1 MKFRLP
7 NRRQVLR
14 ATLVLFLTGF
24 IGLVA
29 VYLYLAP
36 KLPDIDALKD
46 VRLQVP
52 LRIFSRDGL
61 LIAEYGEMKRVP
73 LRYDQ
78 FPPQLIH
85 AVLSAEDNRFFEHPG
100 VDYQGLIRAFIHLV
114 QTGERGQGGSTI
126 TMQVARNFFLSR
138 EKTYSR
144 KINEILLSLKIERE
158 LSKEEILELYLN
170 KIYLGKRAYGF
181 AAAAQIYYGKEL
193 ADLDLSQLAM
203 IAGLPKAPSTYN
215 PIVNPD
221 RAVLRRNYVLRRM
234 KELDYITEEQY
245 QAGLAAPVTASEHT
259 FGTELDA
266 PYLAEMVRAEM
277 LKRYGKEAYSY
288 GFNVFTTIGSNLQRA
303 ANKAI
308 HNNLINYE
316 HRHGFRGPEKHVELS
331 DDAGSTEWLQALD
344 GMSPI
349 GGLQP
354 AVVVAL
360 AETEAVVALSDAS
373 LHVLPWSGI
382 AWARRYIDD
391 NHVGDKPT
399 TAAEI
404 LTKGDVVRV
413 EQNVKGEWQLAQ
425 VPEVAG
431 AIISLDP
438 NNGAVQALTGG
449 FDFFTSKFNRVTQ
462 AERQPGSNFKPFIY
476 SAALDNG
483 FTAASIINDAPVVFE
498 DSALESEWRPEN
510 YSGKFFGPTRLR
522 EALVN
527 SRNLV
532 SIRLLNSIGISTA
545 IRYVSKFGFSPERLP
560 RDLSLA
566 LGSATLTPYEIV
578 RGYATFAN
586 GGFLIKPFFIQ
597 RIEDSDGKILFEE
610 HPEIACDDDCHK
622 KLERERELAAQ
633 MATELQMDGPKPD
646 TASPDTP
653 PEATTSMPTQES
665 ASEVPNTAA
674 NNPITETVE
683 SEKQAG
689 VPTAAGENGEL
700 FAPRTVDPRNVYLIR
715 SIMQDVIKRG
725 TGRRALRLHRHDLA
739 GKTGTTND
747 QRDAWF
753 SGYNNDVVTTVWVG
767 FDNPRPLG
775 NHETGA
781 GAALP
786 IWIDYMREALR
797 DKPEHSMAQPEGMVS
812 VRIDAKTGQY
822 TSSDNPNAIFELFRS
837 ENAPKPGTATQTPPD
852 GGGGEGSDN
861 GNGGSAITEQLF

>member
-1 MKFRLP
+1 MKFSLPDRRL
-7 NRRQVLR
+7 VLR
-14 ATLVLFLTGF
+14 AALALFLIGF
-24 IGLVA
+24 LGLSGI
-29 VYLYLAP
+29 YLYLAP

-52 LRIFSRDGL
+52 LRVYSRDGL
-61 LIAEYGEMKRVP
+61 LIDEYGEMKRVP
-73 LRYDQ
+73 LRYTQ

-85 AVLSAEDNRFFEHPG
+85 AVLAAEDDRFFEHPG
-100 VDYQGLIRAFIHLV
+100 VDFRGLLRAFVHLL

-138 EKTYSR
+138 EKTYTR
-144 KINEILLSLKIERE
+144 KINEILLSLKIEGE
-158 LSKEEILELYLN
+158 LTKEEILELYLN

-193 ADLDLSQLAM
+193 GDLDLSQLAM

-215 PIVNPD
+215 PIVNPE

-234 KELDYITEEQY
+234 KDLEYIDDEQY
-245 QAGLAAPVTASEHT
+245 QIALAAPVTASEHT

-277 LKRYGKEAYSY
+277 VARYGEDAYSFGY
-288 GFNVFTTIGSNLQRA
+288 NVFTTIGSNLQRA
-303 ANKAI
+303 ANKAL
-308 HNNLINYE
+308 HDNLVEYE

-331 DDAGSTEWLQALD
+331 EDAGSAEWLQALEET
-344 GMSPI
+344 STV

-382 AWARRYIDD
+382 EWAGRYIDD
-391 NHVGDKPT
+391 NTIGTLPT
-399 TAAEI
+399 TAADV
-404 LTKGDVVRV
+404 LAKGDVIRV
-413 EQNVKGEWQLAQ
+413 EQNSKGEWQLAQ
-425 VPEVAG
+425 IPEVAG
-431 AIISLDP
+431 AIVSLDP

-449 FDFFTSKFNRVTQ
+449 FDFFASKFNRVTQ
-462 AERQPGSNFKPFIY
+462 AERQPGSNFKPFVY

-510 YSGKFFGPTRLR
+510 YSGKFYGPTRLR

-545 IRYVSKFGFSPERLP
+545 IRYVSKFGFSRDRLP

-566 LGSATLTPYEIV
+566 LGSAALTPYEIV

-586 GGFLIKPFFIQ
+586 GGFLIDPFFIQ
-597 RIEDSDGKILFEE
+597 RIEDSDGNILFEAK
-610 HPEIACDDDCHK
+610 PAIACDEECHK

-633 MATELQMDGPKPD
+633 MSAALQMAGPENPAD
-646 TASPDTP
+646 MQSSVEAPTP
-653 PEATTSMPTQES
+653 APAE
-665 ASEVPNTAA
+665 NTAG
-674 NNPITETVE
+674 TETAATDNPVTENMETEGQMVDGQPVAVE
-683 SEKQAG
+683 
-689 VPTAAGENGEL
+689 ENGEL

-725 TGRRALRLHRHDLA
+725 TGRRALQLRRNDLA

-775 NHETGA
+775 NSETGA

-786 IWIDYMREALR
+786 MWIDYMREALR
-797 DKPEHSMAQPEGMVS
+797 DKPEHTMAQPEGMVS
-812 VRIDAKTGQY
+812 VRIDAQTGQY
-822 TSSDNPNAIFELFRS
+822 TSADNPDAIFELFRV
-837 ENAPKPGTATQTPPD
+837 ENAPLPGTAQPVIP
-852 GGGGEGSDN
+852 DN
-861 GNGGSAITEQLF
+861 GNGENSGNGSGGSAITEQLF

>member
-1 MKFRLP
+1 M
-7 NRRQVLR
+7 VLR
-14 ATLVLFLTGF
+14 AALALFLIGF
-24 IGLVA
+24 VGLA
-29 VYLYLAP
+29 GIYLYLAP
-36 KLPDIDALKD
+36 KLPDIEALKD

-52 LRIFSRDGL
+52 LRVYSRDGL
-61 LIAEYGEMKRVP
+61 LIDEYGEMKRVP
-73 LRYDQ
+73 LRYAQ

-85 AVLSAEDNRFFEHPG
+85 AVLAAEDDRFFEHPG
-100 VDYQGLIRAFIHLV
+100 VDYKGLLRAFVHLL

-138 EKTYSR
+138 EKTYTR
-144 KINEILLSLKIERE
+144 KINEILLSLKIEGE
-158 LSKEEILELYLN
+158 LTKEEILELYLN

-193 ADLDLSQLAM
+193 GDLDLSQLAM

-215 PIVNPD
+215 PIVNPE

-234 KELDYITEEQY
+234 KDLEYIDDEQY
-245 QAGLAAPVTASEHT
+245 QIALAAPVTASEHT

-277 LKRYGKEAYSY
+277 VKRYGEDAYNFGY
-288 GFNVFTTIGSNLQRA
+288 NVFTTIGSNLQRA
-303 ANKAI
+303 ANRAL
-308 HNNLINYE
+308 HDNLVEYE

-331 DDAGSTEWLQALD
+331 EDAGSTEWLQALE
-344 GMSPI
+344 GTSTV

-360 AETEAVVALSDAS
+360 ADTEAVVALSDAS
-373 LHVLPWSGI
+373 LHVLPWSGME
-382 AWARRYIDD
+382 WAGRYIDD
-391 NHVGDKPT
+391 NTIGDLPT
-399 TAAEI
+399 TAADV
-404 LTKGDVVRV
+404 LAKGDVIRV
-413 EQNVKGEWQLAQ
+413 EQNSKGEWQLAQ
-425 VPEVAG
+425 IPEVAG
-431 AIISLDP
+431 AIVSLDP

-449 FDFFTSKFNRVTQ
+449 FDFFASKFNRVTQ
-462 AERQPGSNFKPFIY
+462 AERQPGSNFKPFVY

-510 YSGKFFGPTRLR
+510 YSGKFYGPTRLR

-545 IRYVSKFGFSPERLP
+545 IRYVSKFGFSRDRLP

-566 LGSATLTPYEIV
+566 LGSAALTPYEIV

-586 GGFLIKPFFIQ
+586 GGFLIDPFFIQ
-597 RIEDSDGKILFEE
+597 RIEDSDGNILFEAK
-610 HPEIACDDDCHK
+610 PAIACDEECHK

-633 MATELQMDGPKPD
+633 MAAALQMAGPQNP
-646 TASPDTP
+646 AEMQNSVEAPTP
-653 PEATTSMPTQES
+653 APAE
-665 ASEVPNTAA
+665 NTAG
-674 NNPITETVE
+674 TETATSDNPVTESMEAEGQMVDGQPVAVE
-683 SEKQAG
+683 
-689 VPTAAGENGEL
+689 ENGER

-725 TGRRALRLHRHDLA
+725 TGRRALQLRRNDLA

-775 NHETGA
+775 NRETGA

-786 IWIDYMREALR
+786 MWIDYMREALR
-797 DKPEHSMAQPEGMVS
+797 DKPEHTMAQPEGMVS
-812 VRIDAKTGQY
+812 VRIDAQTGQY
-822 TSSDNPNAIFELFRS
+822 TSADNPDAIFELFRV
-837 ENAPKPGTATQTPPD
+837 ENAPQPGTAQPVIP
-852 GGGGEGSDN
+852 DN
-861 GNGGSAITEQLF
+861 GNGENSGNGSGGSAITEQLF

>member
-7 NRRQVLR
+7 DRRQVLR
-14 ATLVLFLTGF
+14 ATLVISLAGF
-24 IGLVA
+24 IGLTA
-29 VYLYLAP
+29 IYLYLAP
-36 KLPDIDALKD
+36 KLPDIEALKD

-52 LRIFSRDGL
+52 LRVFSRDGL

-85 AVLSAEDNRFFEHPG
+85 AVLAAEDNRFFEHPG

-144 KINEILLSLKIERE
+144 KINEILLSLKIENE

-193 ADLDLSQLAM
+193 ADLTLPQLAM

-215 PIVNPD
+215 PIVNPE

-234 KELDYITEEQY
+234 KELDYITDTQY
-245 QAGLAAPVTASEHT
+245 QDGLAAEVTAEEHS

-277 LKRYGKEAYSY
+277 VERYGKEAYSY
-288 GFNVFTTIGSNLQRA
+288 GYNVFTTIGSNLQRA
-303 ANKAI
+303 ANHAI
-308 HNNLINYE
+308 HKNLIGYE

-331 DDAGSTEWLQALD
+331 EDAGSTEWLQALED
-344 GMSPI
+344 RSTI

-360 AETEAVVALSDAS
+360 SETEAVIALSDAS
-373 LHVLPWSGI
+373 LHVLPWTGMQ
-382 AWARRYIDD
+382 WARRYIDD
-391 NHVGDKPT
+391 NSMGAEPT

-404 LTKGDVVRV
+404 LAIGDVIRV
-413 EQNVKGEWQLAQ
+413 EQNTKGEWQLSQ

-431 AIISLDP
+431 ALVSLDP

-449 FDFFTSKFNRVTQ
+449 FDFFASKFNRVTQ
-462 AERQPGSNFKPFIY
+462 AERQPGSNFKPFVY

-510 YSGKFFGPTRLR
+510 YSGKFYGPTRLR

-566 LGSATLTPYEIV
+566 LGSAALTPYEIV

-586 GGFLIKPFFIQ
+586 GGFLIDPFFIQ
-597 RIEDSDGKILFEE
+597 RIEDSDGKILFEAK
-610 HPEIACDDDCHK
+610 PPRACDDECHK
-622 KLERERELAAQ
+622 QLERERELAAQ
-633 MATELQMDGPKPD
+633 MAVALGQTTPEVPAEQPEQTTTTEEAAANA
-646 TASPDTP
+646 TVDTP
-653 PEATTSMPTQES
+653 V
-665 ASEVPNTAA
+665 SEMMEGEQQRDPLS
-674 NNPITETVE
+674 PIE
-683 SEKQAG
+683 
-689 VPTAAGENGEL
+689 ENGEL
-700 FAPRTVDPRNVYLIR
+700 FAPQTVDPRNVYLIR

-725 TGRRALRLHRHDLA
+725 TGRRALQLRRHDLA

-775 NHETGA
+775 NRETGA

-786 IWIDYMREALR
+786 MWIDYMREALR
-797 DKPEHSMAQPEGMVS
+797 DRPEHNMSQPEGMVS
-812 VRIDAKTGQY
+812 VRIDAQTGQY
-822 TSSDNPNAIFELFRS
+822 TAADNPDAIFELFRV
-837 ENAPKPGTATQTPPD
+837 ENAPQPGTAQPVLPD
-852 GGGGEGSDN
+852 GENGENGGNGS
-861 GNGGSAITEQLF
+861 GGSAITEQLF